1 MVGDESTH
9 HKKIQTGK
17 RVYKRGTDNIKKI
30 TKDKFKV
37 NIFGA
42 VGINCNSFAC
52 ILKNLTEISFSKVLI
67 NLRQFYS
74 YNKNNIYGLEEVIK
88 NYSPSKKEIRT
99 YIGSNSS
106 SNEEFTALIERSM
119 KSNKKDDV
127 ASLARKLGKHCKR
140 ESTENP
146 EKIKETKKNII
157 IDLLKHDDLIEN
169 LKNERRI
176 VMMLDNVGAHTS
188 DYVLKIAE
196 MLNIQLFNQPE
207 YSPDLNPTEEIWD
220 YSKYHLKK
228 NNIPTQQVLERKSL
242 EFFYKVSESST
253 LTKWFKETFLPHI
266 MC

>member
-17 RVYKRGTDNIKKI
+17 RVYKQGTDNIKKI

-42 VGINCNSFAC
+42 VGINCNSYAF
-52 ILKNLTEISFSKVLI
+52 IIKNLTEISFSKVLI
-67 NLRQFYS
+67 NLRQFFS
-74 YNKNNIYGLEEVIK
+74 YDKTNIFKLEDVIK
-88 NYSPSKKEIRT
+88 DYSPSKKEIRE
-99 YIGSNSS
+99 YISNNST

-157 IDLLKHDDLIEN
+157 IDLLNHNNLIEN

-176 VMMLDNVGAHTS
+176 VMMLDNVNAHTS
-188 DYVLKIAE
+188 DFVLKIAE
-196 MLNIQLFNQPE
+196 MLNIQLFNQPK
-207 YSPDLNPTEEIWD
+207 YSPDLNPTEETWD

-228 NNIPTQQVLERKSL
+228 IDIPTQEVLQQKSL
-242 EFFYKVSESST
+242 EFFYKASERPT
-253 LTKWFKETFLPHI
+253 LTTWYKETFLPHI
-266 MC
+266 I

>member
-1 MVGDESTH
+1 
-9 HKKIQTGK
+9 
-17 RVYKRGTDNIKKI
+17 
-30 TKDKFKV
+30 
-37 NIFGA
+37 
-42 VGINCNSFAC
+42 
-52 ILKNLTEISFSKVLI
+52 
-67 NLRQFYS
+67 
-74 YNKNNIYGLEEVIK
+74 
-88 NYSPSKKEIRT
+88 
-99 YIGSNSS
+99 
-106 SNEEFTALIERSM
+106 M

-207 YSPDLNPTEEIWD
+207 YSPDLNPTEETWD

-228 NNIPTQQVLERKSL
+228 INIPTQQILEQKSL
-242 EFFYKVSESST
+242 ELFYKASESPT

-266 MC
+266 IC

>member
-1 MVGDESTH
+1 MILVGDESTH

-17 RVYKRGTDNIKKI
+17 RVYREGTDNVKKI

-52 ILKNLTEISFSKVLI
+52 IIKNLTEISFSKVLI

-74 YNKNNIYGLEEVIK
+74 YNKTNIFALQDVIK
-88 NYSPSKKEIRT
+88 EYSPSKKEIRE
-99 YIGSNSS
+99 YISSNSTT
-106 SNEEFTALIERSM
+106 NEEFTALIERSM

-146 EKIKETKKNII
+146 EKIKDTEKNII
-157 IDLLKHDDLIEN
+157 IDLLKQDDLIEN

-176 VMMLDNVGAHTS
+176 VMMLDNVNAHTS

-207 YSPDLNPTEEIWD
+207 YSPDLNPTEEN
-220 YSKYHLKK
+220 LGLLQ
-228 NNIPTQQVLERKSL
+228 IP
-242 EFFYKVSESST
+242 
-253 LTKWFKETFLPHI
+253 FKENRYFYTTSFRTKIFRILL
-266 MC
+266 